1 MNHPSQSMKT
11 LSRNRRPGDA
21 FTLVELLI
29 VISIIAILAS
39 LVASA
44 AGFVQKKG
52 ARSRAQAEIS
62 AMQAALENF
71 KADNGDYPANP
82 IGNSAK
88 SSVLVTNLMP
98 GPGGGKVYYQFKPK
112 SIDTNNNPLDPF
124 GFPYNYVYD
133 TNSGGAPNNGSN
145 NYDLWSTAGNAGNT
159 NSWIKNW

>member
-1 MNHPSQSMKT
+1 MIHPSQSMKT

-62 AMQAALENF
+62 ACLLYTSDAADE
-71 KADNGDYPANP
+71 
-82 IGNSAK
+82 
-88 SSVLVTNLMP
+88 
-98 GPGGGKVYYQFKPK
+98 
-112 SIDTNNNPLDPF
+112 
-124 GFPYNYVYD
+124 
-133 TNSGGAPNNGSN
+133 
-145 NYDLWSTAGNAGNT
+145 
-159 NSWIKNW
+159 